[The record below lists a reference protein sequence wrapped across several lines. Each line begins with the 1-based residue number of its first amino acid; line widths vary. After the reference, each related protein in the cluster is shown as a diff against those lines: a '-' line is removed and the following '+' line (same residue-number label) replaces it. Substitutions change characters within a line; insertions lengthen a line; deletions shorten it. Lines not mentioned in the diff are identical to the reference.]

1 MQKITPCLWFDG
13 HAEEA
18 ARFYTSIFKNSKI
31 TGITHYGAVGSEA
44 SGQPRET
51 VMTVSFQ
58 LDGQEFLAL
67 NGGPQFT
74 FSHAVSFIANCESQE
89 EVDRLWKALSED
101 GEEEQCGW
109 LKDRYGVSWQIVPI
123 VLGELM
129 LGGGPEKSERVMKAM
144 LQMKKIN
151 IEALKQAGQ

>member
-13 HAEEA
+13 KAEEA
-18 ARFYTSIFKNSKI
+18 ARFYVSIFKDSEI
-31 TGITHYGAVGSEA
+31 TGLTHYGAAGSEA
-44 SGQPRET
+44 SGQPMET

-74 FSHAVSFIANCESQE
+74 FSHAVSFIANCENQE
-89 EVDRLWKALSED
+89 EVDRLWEALSEG

-109 LKDRYGVSWQIVPI
+109 LKDRYGVSWQIVPT
-123 VLGELM
+123 VLADLM
-129 LGGGPEKSERVMKAM
+129 LGGTPEKAEKVMKTL
-144 LQMKKIN
+144 LQMKKID
-151 IEALKQAGQ
+151 IEALKRAYQ

>member
-31 TGITHYGAVGSEA
+31 TGITHYGGAGSEA

-58 LDGQEFLAL
+58 LDGQEFPAL

-74 FSHAVSFIANCESQE
+74 FSHAVSFIANCENQE
-89 EVDRLWKALSED
+89 EVNRLWKALSED
-101 GEEEQCGW
+101 GEEELCGW

-123 VLGELM
+123 VLEELM

-151 IEALKQAGQ
+151 IEALKQAGH

>member
-31 TGITHYGAVGSEA
+31 TGITHYGAAGSEA